1 MKNMTGEIRFPAISN
16 FCNIPEKFRCYDIF
30 PDRKTVSKRGKLNLS
45 SIFLVESPPNW
56 LISRTEDFQ
65 EAEHLDLFFILS
77 GSVCYQTAAGRG
89 RAEAGQVM
97 LIPSKLNR
105 VIFLD
110 ESSTHIYARM
120 EGDSTQ
126 FGISSLMVRNCM
138 HLDEIEA
145 YSRILQKKNS
155 LAAINQIYRCNILE
169 NLSMLFNQDL
179 YPEVDHDSPE
189 KISRLMDYLHKEDSG
204 KLSVAHTAKKF
215 GMSLSKF
222 RKFCLKNF
230 SKSPNELLDDI
241 RMSQAR
247 ALLSYSDWTIDA
259 IASELGYSS
268 RFAFSKAF
276 KRING
281 IPPAKFKRS

>member
-1 MKNMTGEIRFPAISN
+1 MAFEIRFPAISN

-30 PDRKTVSKRGKLNLS
+30 PDRKTLGESGKLNLDS
-45 SIFLVESPPNW
+45 LFMVESPPNW
-56 LISRTEDFQ
+56 LISRTEDFR

-89 RAEAGQVM
+89 RAAAGQVM

-110 ESSTHIYARM
+110 EESTHIYVRM
-120 EGDSTQ
+120 EGDCAN
-126 FGISSLMVRNCM
+126 FGISSLTVRNCM

-145 YSRILQKKNS
+145 YSRILLKKNS
-155 LAAINQIYRCNILE
+155 LAAINRIYRRNILE
-169 NLSMLFNQDL
+169 NLSMLFNHEL
-179 YPEVDHDSPE
+179 YPGVDRDSPE
-189 KISRLMDYLHKEDSG
+189 KITRLLDYLHKEEPG

-215 GMSLSKF
+215 GMSLSKY
-222 RKFCLKNF
+222 RQFCLKNF

-241 RMSQAR
+241 RMSRAR

-276 KRING
+276 RRING
-281 IPPAKFKRS
+281 VPPGKFKRG